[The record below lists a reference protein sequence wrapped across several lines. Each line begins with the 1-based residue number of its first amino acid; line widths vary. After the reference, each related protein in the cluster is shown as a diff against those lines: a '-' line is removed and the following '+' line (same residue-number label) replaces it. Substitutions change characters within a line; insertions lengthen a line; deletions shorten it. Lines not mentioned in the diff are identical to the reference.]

1 MVNFEITQARN
12 FHKIKSGGFLQAKTF
27 SIIAKFGYFFICACV
42 IAYFYE
48 RITREV
54 SIITHLALFAG
65 SISSLYLF
73 YFYFIR
79 SYYTP
84 ISYIQSDNLAEGLSQ
99 SMVPVILEAVK
110 IAEQNKFAAIEP
122 IVLLAAF
129 EKSVDGKYML
139 LRAGFGLEK
148 DISSL
153 IQQAVMMIPRQQGSA
168 PVQFPPQLLDVFLAA
183 KENSLQNKRDS
194 ISSGDILLGLIQKS
208 DAFKKIMFEEQINEE
223 DIKRIVEWH
232 ELLKEYTDRNQK
244 PFWEK
249 DGVVG
254 GIGRDWSFGYTQT
267 LNQFGR
273 NLNTEVE
280 YQGEVHVYGRKREID
295 EIERILAKS
304 GRHNVLLI
312 GDPGI
317 GKKTIVKGF
326 VSKIIQNTVLPALK
340 YQQVFQVDTGAL
352 LSGSTESGEIAI
364 RIKKIFNEAVR
375 AGNIT
380 LFFDNFH
387 ALVSKEKGVGQVNTA
402 EIILP
407 YLEGSVNV
415 IGATTLKDYHKSIEA
430 NPGVAAAFDSV
441 DVKEPNVQE
450 TVQILE
456 ELVPFIEHRNGVFW
470 PYQSVREVAKI
481 TDRYIHNKPFPEKA
495 IEIVDEV
502 SVSIAKSGKQ
512 VVLAHEI
519 DQLISKKLEVP
530 IEQAEGEEAQKLLHL
545 EEFLHKRVIGQE
557 EAISAI
563 SGAMRRARSG
573 IQSNQRPI
581 GSFLFLGPTGVG
593 KTETSKALAEAYFGS
608 DKTMIRIDMSEF
620 QEQSSIYR
628 MIGSPP
634 AAGSEGEKGQ
644 LTTAIA
650 DNPFSLV
657 LLDEIEKAHKD
668 ILTLFLQVFD
678 DGRLTDGTGKV
689 IDFTNTI
696 IIATSNAGS
705 ELIRENLLKN
715 IKGEQMKKSLLDYLQ
730 QKAIFRPEFLNRFD
744 AVVAFHPL
752 SQIQIQQVAQLMLDS
767 LSKRMA
773 EKEITLQFD
782 PKAVVKLAQVG
793 FDPVYG
799 ARPMRRAIQDKVE
812 NALADAMLKGQL
824 PRGSKVVL
832 GEDDIK

>member
-1 MVNFEITQARN
+1 MQSSTFGWLR
-12 FHKIKSGGFLQAKTF
+12 KIVIFL
-27 SIIAKFGYFFICACV
+27 IAVCTVVYLF
-42 IAYFYE
+42 E
-48 RITREV
+48 RISRNVTV
-54 SIITHLALFAG
+54 FTHLALFIGGAG
-65 SISSLYLF
+65 ILYLF
-73 YFYFIR
+73 FYSFLQ
-79 SYYTP
+79 SYYSP
-84 ISYIQSDNLAEGLSQ
+84 LSYVNSDNLAESLSF
-99 SMVPVILEAVK
+99 SMANVILEAVK
-110 IAEQNKFAAIEP
+110 FAQKSKFATVEP

-129 EKSVDGKYML
+129 EQNTDGKYML

-148 DISSL
+148 DISQ
-153 IQQAVMMIPRQQGSA
+153 IIAQAISEIPRKDNFKE
-168 PVQFPPQLLDVFLAA
+168 VEFPASLLNIFVASR
-183 KENSLQNKRDS
+183 ENCVANQRSE

-208 DAFKKIMFEEQINEE
+208 DIFKKIMFEVKINED

-232 ELLKEYTDRNQK
+232 ELLKEYSDRSQK

-249 DGVVG
+249 EGVTG

-280 YQGEVHVYGRKREID
+280 FNGEVHVYGRTREID

-304 GRHNVLLI
+304 GRHNVLLV
-312 GDPGI
+312 GEHGI
-317 GKKTIVKGF
+317 GKKTIIKGF
-326 VSKIIQNTVLPALK
+326 VSKIIQNKVLPSLR

-364 RIKKIFNEAVR
+364 RVKKIFNEAVR

-415 IGATTLKDYHKSIEA
+415 IGATTLKDFHKSIEA
-430 NPGVAAAFDSV
+430 NPGVAAAFDNV
-441 DVKEPNVQE
+441 TVAEPNVLE
-450 TVQILE
+450 TVQVLE
-456 ELVPFIEHRNGVFW
+456 ELIPFIEHRDGVFW
-470 PYQSVREVAKI
+470 PYQSVREVTQVA
-481 TDRYIHNKPFPEKA
+481 DRYIHNKPFPEKA

-502 SVSIAKSGKQ
+502 SVSVAKSGEH
-512 VVLAHEI
+512 VVSSHEI
-519 DQLISKKLEVP
+519 DALVSRKLEVP
-530 IEQAEGEEAQKLLHL
+530 IEQAEGEEAKKLLNL
-545 EEFLHKRVIGQE
+545 EEFLHKRVIGQN

-563 SGAMRRARSG
+563 SSAMRRARSG
-573 IQSNQRPI
+573 IQSKKRPI

-628 MIGSPP
+628 LIGSPP

-644 LTTAIA
+644 LTTAVS
-650 DNPFSLV
+650 DNPFSLI

-678 DGRLTDGTGKV
+678 DGRLSDGAGNV
-689 IDFTNTI
+689 IDFTNAI

-715 IKGEQMKKSLLDYLQ
+715 IRGEQMKKSLLDYLQ

-752 SQIQIQQVAQLMLDS
+752 SRDQIEQVARLMLAA
-767 LSKRMA
+767 LSRGMA
-773 EKEITLQFD
+773 EKEITLEFTPQ
-782 PKAVVKLAQVG
+782 AVAKLAQVG
-793 FDPVYG
+793 FDPIYG

-812 NALADAMLKGQL
+812 NMLADAMLKGQL
-824 PRGSKVVL
+824 PRGSKVTI
-832 GEDDIK
+832 GEGDIK